1 VKARFDDAIAAID
14 DANATDPNTITIDGV
29 ERPKEQA
36 HAELATAWLRRLD
49 PDADDAQLLA
59 ARAHHLRRW
68 SIARS
73 DYPEGR
79 AGYLRWRAALKRQ
92 HADEVGEIL
101 RGAGYDDATIGRVQ
115 QIVQKVGLTS
125 DPAVQAHEDAL
136 CLVFLETQ
144 LDELLDKL
152 ADDDKAVDVL
162 AKTAKKMS
170 PRAVAL
176 AAQLPLSDRGRAL
189 LERALA

>member
-1 VKARFDDAIAAID
+1 VTTRFDEAIAAID
-14 DANATDPNTITIDGV
+14 AANAGDPNTITIDGAA
-29 ERPKEQA
+29 RPKEQA

-49 PDADDAQLLA
+49 PDADEAQLLA
-59 ARAHHLRRW
+59 VRAHHLRRW
-68 SIARS
+68 SIARR
-73 DYPEGR
+73 DFPDGR
-79 AGYLRWRAALKRQ
+79 AGYLRWRTALKRQ
-92 HADEVGEIL
+92 HAAEVGEIL
-101 RGAGYDDATIGRVQ
+101 GTAGYDDATIARVQ
-115 QIVQKVGLTS
+115 QIVQKVGLGS

-170 PRAVAL
+170 APGIAL
-176 AAQLPLSDRGRAL
+176 AAELPLSDRGKRL